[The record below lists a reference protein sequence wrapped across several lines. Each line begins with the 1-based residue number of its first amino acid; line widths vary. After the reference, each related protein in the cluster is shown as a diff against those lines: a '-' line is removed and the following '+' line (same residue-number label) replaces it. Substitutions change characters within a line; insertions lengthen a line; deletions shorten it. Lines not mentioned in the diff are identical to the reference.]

1 MFDFY
6 LCKVFQCLYHFLAL
20 VKTAPLWYNSIVV
33 LGFFDEESPVG
44 LIIQKGRENRQ
55 ELIEKTRNPIKYGK
69 GDTSMKLGIVV

>member
-6 LCKVFQCLYHFLAL
+6 LCKVFQCLYLFLAL

-44 LIIQKGRENRQ
+44 LNIQKGRE
-55 ELIEKTRNPIKYGK
+55 IDK
-69 GDTSMKLGIVV
+69 GLSKKREIP